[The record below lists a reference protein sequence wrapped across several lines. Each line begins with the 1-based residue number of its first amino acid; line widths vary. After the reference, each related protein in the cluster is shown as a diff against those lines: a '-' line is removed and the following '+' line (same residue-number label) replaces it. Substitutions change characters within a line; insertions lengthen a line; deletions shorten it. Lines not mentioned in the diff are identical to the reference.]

1 MSVRGITGVQ
11 QPRPQRAE
19 PGGRMLRHMTTRTG
33 WLGHKEIPQ
42 PALVRRERLGPR
54 VDWLDCMLALWI
66 AEAMLEAEGEDR

>member
-1 MSVRGITGVQ
+1 
-11 QPRPQRAE
+11 
-19 PGGRMLRHMTTRTG
+19 MLRHMTTRTG